1 LRTVS
6 HSDLKDAAEFSLSE
20 LSNTGY
26 ILLGTADGCS
36 RNAIQLDEIKEHLS
50 LRKA

>member
-1 LRTVS
+1 LRIVS
-6 HSDLKDAAEFSLSE
+6 HSDLIGAVESSLSE

-26 ILLGTADGCS
+26 VLLGTADGCS
-36 RNAIQLDEIKEHLS
+36 LDAAQLDDVKEQLS